1 MVRNRSQFRALQVES
16 LEGRDVPSTLQITF
30 DYRYDNGFFN
40 DPSRRSA
47 IEQVGRDLSSRL
59 NAGVD
64 LAPVTPVGG
73 NSWTASTFNPS
84 NPNQQVQ
91 VPNLSL
97 AADQIVVFV
106 GGGGGGG
113 GEAGLGGFGGYSAS
127 GNSGWFDTL
136 RTRGR
141 PGFSAWGGSIAFD
154 PSINWNFTTTPG
166 SSQTDFY
173 TVATHELGHVLGFG
187 IAGQW
192 NSLISGNEFTGAN
205 ARAANGGTNP
215 QISLA
220 NPGHWVQGT
229 PGRVTGSMQPFVQAG
244 TRVGFDALDF
254 AALADIGWEVSSA
267 APPAATVVTTPP
279 ATSPVLSSVTPV
291 VVGGSDGTFQVY
303 SGTGGTLTPVG
314 GAVTPFAGYTGP
326 IRTATGDFDGDGV
339 KDIVAAVGP
348 GTTPMVKIFNGR
360 TGQEVR
366 TFFSYEEAFR
376 GGTFL
381 ATGDFDADGVDDLVV
396 GADEGGGPRVRVF
409 RSGNPAWVM
418 SDFWGIED
426 SNFRG
431 GVRVATGDINH
442 DGRADLVV
450 SAGPGGG
457 PRVAVYEGAG
467 LTINRPGKFLGDF
480 FAYSPNVNDGAYVA
494 VGDYNGDGFADVA
507 FGPGSAGAHLKVYNG
522 RTLITNGAAAA
533 EAAPLVNTFMIQPGA
548 YGSGLRVAMD
558 DYDGDGR
565 TDILAATGKDTGG
578 QVFLLTGRGQQSAFS
593 VFGGATQ
600 PFGVN
605 IS

>member
-1 MVRNRSQFRALQVES
+1 
-16 LEGRDVPSTLQITF
+16 
-30 DYRYDNGFFN
+30 
-40 DPSRRSA
+40 
-47 IEQVGRDLSSRL
+47 
-59 NAGVD
+59 
-64 LAPVTPVGG
+64 
-73 NSWTASTFNPS
+73 
-84 NPNQQVQ
+84 
-91 VPNLSL
+91 
-97 AADQIVVFV
+97 
-106 GGGGGGG
+106 
-113 GEAGLGGFGGYSAS
+113 
-127 GNSGWFDTL
+127 
-136 RTRGR
+136 
-141 PGFSAWGGSIAFD
+141 
-154 PSINWNFTTTPG
+154 
-166 SSQTDFY
+166 
-173 TVATHELGHVLGFG
+173 
-187 IAGQW
+187 
-192 NSLISGNEFTGAN
+192 
-205 ARAANGGTNP
+205 
-215 QISLA
+215 
-220 NPGHWVQGT
+220 
-229 PGRVTGSMQPFVQAG
+229 MQPYVQAG
-244 TRVGFDALDF
+244 TRVGFSNLDF

-267 APPAATVVTTPP
+267 TAPAATVVTTPA
-279 ATSPVLSSVTPV
+279 ATSPLLSSVTPV

-339 KDIVAAVGP
+339 KDIVATAGP
-348 GTTPMVKIFNGR
+348 HTTPLVKIFNGR

-431 GVRVATGDINH
+431 GVRVATGDINR

-457 PRVAVYEGAG
+457 PRIAVYEGYG
-467 LTINRPGKFLGDF
+467 LTVNRPGKFLGDF
-480 FAYSPNVNDGAYVA
+480 FAYAPTVNDGAYVA

-507 FGPGSAGAHLKVYNG
+507 FGPGTAGAHLKVYNG
-522 RTLITNGAAAA
+522 RTLVTQGSAAA
-533 EAAPLVNTFMIQPGA
+533 EAAPLVNTFLIEPGE
-548 YGSGLRVAMD
+548 YSSGLRVAMD

-565 TDILAATGKDTGG
+565 TDILAATGKDATG
-578 QVFLLTGRGQQSAFS
+578 QVFLLNGRGQPSAFS
-593 VFGGATQ
+593 VFGGANQ
-600 PFGVN
+600 PYGLN